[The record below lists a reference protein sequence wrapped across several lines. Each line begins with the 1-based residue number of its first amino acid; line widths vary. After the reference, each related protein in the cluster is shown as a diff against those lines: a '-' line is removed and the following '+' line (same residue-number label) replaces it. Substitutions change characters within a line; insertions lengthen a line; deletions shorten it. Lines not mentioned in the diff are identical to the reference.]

1 MTSVDLIDKSIRNI
15 KHVESLEVILY
26 TLRTRKHSMPSPP
39 TGTKIVLALTC
50 THNNAIKYINNT
62 KNFRERQIPVLSY

>member
-1 MTSVDLIDKSIRNI
+1 MTSVDLTDKSIRNI

-39 TGTKIVLALTC
+39 TE
-50 THNNAIKYINNT
+50 T
-62 KNFRERQIPVLSY
+62 KNHLGSNMYQ